1 MMYSRRELGKIAAA
15 VFPLS
20 IALGKPDSRVNGVQL
35 GAQSNSFSDR
45 SLDEALKILVEIGIG
60 ECELWQGHV
69 EPRPQGRG
77 QAGMDLRKWRE
88 ETPASYFGGIA
99 RKVNQAGIRLYDY
112 DYQFHENFEDQE
124 IERGFLMAK
133 ALGVKYMV
141 TSSAT
146 VSLAKRMAPF
156 AEKHRITVGMHG
168 RTNLKDPNEFARLES
183 YETALGYSKYIAV
196 NLDIGHY
203 VAAGFDPLPFIE
215 KHHARIVSLH
225 LKDRKKDQGPSMP
238 FGQGDTPIKE
248 VLQLLKKNKW
258 EIPAQI
264 EYDVRGVDRVADF
277 KKAYEYCKQA
287 LA

>member
-1 MMYSRRELGKIAAA
+1 MYSRRELGKIAAA
-15 VFPLS
+15 LFPLS

-45 SLDEALKILVEIGIG
+45 SLDEALKALVEIGIG

-77 QAGMDLRKWRE
+77 QAGIDLRKWRE

-99 RKVNQAGIRLYDY
+99 RKFKEAAIRLYDY

-133 ALGVKYMV
+133 ALGVRYMV

-146 VSLAKRMAPF
+146 ISLAKRMAPF

-168 RTNLKDPNEFARLES
+168 RTNLKDPNEFARPES
-183 YETALGYSKYIAV
+183 YETVLGYSKYIGI

-258 EIPAQI
+258 DIPAQI
-264 EYDVRGVDRVADF
+264 EYDVRGGDRVADF
-277 KKAYEYCKQA
+277 RKAYEYCKQA

>member
-1 MMYSRRELGKIAAA
+1 MHSRRDLGRMAAA
-15 VFPLS
+15 IFPLS
-20 IALGKPDSRVNGVQL
+20 VALGKPDSTVNGVQI
-35 GAQSNSFSDR
+35 GAQTNSFSDR
-45 SLDEALKILVEIGIG
+45 SLDDAIKALVKVGIG

-69 EPRPQGRG
+69 EPRPQGRD
-77 QAGMDLRKWRE
+77 QARIDLRKWRE

-99 RKVNQAGIRLYDY
+99 QKFKQAGIRLYDY

-124 IERGFLMAK
+124 IDRGFLMAK

-146 VSLAKRMAPF
+146 ISLARRMAPF

-168 RTNLKDPNEFARLES
+168 RTNLKDPNEFARPES
-183 YETALGYSKYIAV
+183 YETAIGYSKYIAI

-215 KHHARIVSLH
+215 KHHARIVSVH

-238 FGQGDTPIKE
+238 FGLGDAPIRE
-248 VLQLLKKNKW
+248 VLQLLKKNQW
-258 EIPAQI
+258 RIPVHI
-264 EYDVRGVDRVADF
+264 EYDVNGADRFAGF
-277 KKAYEYCKQA
+277 EKAYEYCKQA

>member
-1 MMYSRRELGKIAAA
+1 MYSRRDVGRMAAA
-15 VFPLS
+15 IFPLS
-20 IALGKPDSRVNGVQL
+20 MALGKPDSRVNGIQI
-35 GAQSNSFSDR
+35 GAQTNSFSDR
-45 SLDEALKILVEIGIG
+45 SLDAAIKALLKVGIG

-69 EPRPQGRG
+69 EPRPQSGG
-77 QAGMDLRKWRE
+77 QLSMDLRKWRA
-88 ETPASYFGGIA
+88 ETPTSYFGGIA
-99 RKVNQAGIRLYDY
+99 GKLKDVGIRLYDY
-112 DYQFHENFEDQE
+112 DYQFHENFDDEE
-124 IERGFLMAK
+124 IDRGFLMAK

-146 VSLAKRMAPF
+146 IPLAKRMAPF

-168 RTNLKDPNEFARLES
+168 RTNLKDPNEFARPES
-183 YETALGYSKYIAV
+183 YEAVLGYSKYIAI

-215 KHHARIVSLH
+215 KHHARIVSVH

-258 EIPAQI
+258 QIPVHI
-264 EYDVRGVDRVADF
+264 EYDVRGTDRLAGF
-277 KKAYEYCKQA
+277 EKAYQYCKEA